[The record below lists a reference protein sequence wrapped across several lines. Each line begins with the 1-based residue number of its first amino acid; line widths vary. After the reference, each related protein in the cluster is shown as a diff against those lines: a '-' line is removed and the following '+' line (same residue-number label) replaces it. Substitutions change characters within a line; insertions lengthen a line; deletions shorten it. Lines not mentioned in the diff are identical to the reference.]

1 MIRHSRSANEARSKR
16 KTKEKKPMALCQVS
30 ASTEVL
36 LLGELGGRVVDAEV
50 VGFGEGAP
58 GE

>member
-1 MIRHSRSANEARSKR
+1 MRAY
-16 KTKEKKPMALCQVS
+16 CQVS
-30 ASTEVL
+30 GSTEV